1 MSNTVAYSRDDEDF
15 RHTDLGA
22 FMDNLD
28 SDGELVPGRV
38 YYEVDVAPMTHEHV
52 ISESEVFGLLER
64 LDEAVYEDVGEV
76 ADNDYYGVSAE
87 ARAELRKLLIRW
99 ADEHVRLGYWRITS
113 TKAREKT
120 FTAAEIA
127 EYHA

>member
-1 MSNTVAYSRDDEDF
+1 
-15 RHTDLGA
+15 
-22 FMDNLD
+22 MDNLD

-87 ARAELRKLLIRW
+87 ARVTYAAYYLILL
-99 ADEHVRLGYWRITS
+99 VVLGSMSYEVHEMLGA
-113 TKAREKT
+113 ARR
-120 FTAAEIA
+120 
-127 EYHA
+127 